1 MDFDSSRVPAYRQ
14 PLHHVGVVVRD
25 IEEAISH
32 FEALGFGP
40 FSFNESV
47 RSFTIDF
54 VGELHGTPEE
64 WRVKVSNGKMG
75 DVEFELL
82 EPCGG
87 YSALQESLDTYGE
100 GLHHVGF
107 LTDDIQRDIAEQTA
121 RGAKIWTMSLRTDA
135 PSFVYFEPSPVGNV
149 AVELRTAGLD

>member
-1 MDFDSSRVPAYRQ
+1 MVEGIDTSVYTG
-14 PLHHVGVVVRD
+14 PLHHVGIVVRD
-25 IEEAISH
+25 IEAAMAH

-40 FSFNESV
+40 FKFNDEM
-47 RSFTIDF
+47 RTFTIDF
-54 VGELHGTPEE
+54 AGELHGEPEE
-64 WRVKVSNGKMG
+64 WSVKVSNGMMG

-87 YSALQESLDTYGE
+87 KSALQESLDASGE

-107 LTDDIQRDIAEQTA
+107 LTDDIRRDIAQQTA

-135 PSFVYFEPSPVGNV
+135 PSFVYFEPSSVGNV
-149 AVELRTAGLD
+149 AIELRTAGVD